1 MLSIIEDKSGNI
13 WFGTE
18 AGDVSKRGTEGGVWR
33 YDGKTFENIS
43 KKDDLSHPGVWCIL
57 EDKSGN
63 FWIGTR
69 NTGLHRYDGKTFTS
83 FSE

>member
-1 MLSIIEDKSGNI
+1 
-13 WFGTE
+13 
-18 AGDVSKRGTEGGVWR
+18 VWR

-57 EDKSGN
+57 EDKSGSL
-63 FWIGTR
+63 WIGTR
-69 NTGLHRYDGKTFTS
+69 NTGLSRYDGKAFTK